1 MPWPLQYRIDRIPPA
16 SSSAITILPPN
27 IVFPNSASSGN
38 PLRVDSKRQR
48 ISPSGSVVVSESRAA
63 FCANRASRSA
73 RRCRAASASRASAA
87 SAGAIFTGTGRGRM
101 SSPIFTNTRWELSV
115 TSRAPVLTS
124 SAQTRTPTS
133 SDDVPTY
140 STCAFRMA
148 IWPTL
153 TGWRKSMS
161 SVAPRTT
168 WPRAT
173 RPAASVPAS
182 VIHCIIRPPWI
193 WPGAPACSGN
203 THWTISTTE
212 SAIDG
217 IRALYHLVPRARASS
232 AGFADAAFERGVR
245 APAFADAIDSIGGG
259 FGRGAKPPPSA
270 SAPAALGSFDR
281 DSVEVVE
288 ARRLQAQ
295 PAHAFPCERPVEAH
309 VDRQPR
315 QLLSEQDLGALVEP
329 LPLGAKRELAGA
341 DQQAVELG
349 IPVKGEVQGAW
360 PLDRR
365 LARRQREQEQVGVAP
380 RHRRLEERQVVVAPL
395 EDRACRVGRLESE
408 GEVDALSGEGLA
420 HLSSGEGHLLGLER
434 EVADAEAGKR
444 ERALGAPRR
453 PGREPDVERPRVEL
467 RLGLIVVIDLEEHEA
482 LGFRGRPPVAGH
494 GLECQSSGG
503 YVDDAVGTRAD
514 QACRAVTPGDDLD
527 DPQARM
533 GEHGDQ
539 RRVGLD
545 EQDLHGACVGRPH
558 VPDDAGCPPEEGG
571 PDHRRPRA
579 FGTELTGEAHRD
591 LCRGKRG
598 PVVKP
603 HAVAQRER
611 PREAVARDRPAG
623 RERRLHVGRAVAIGD
638 ECVEDLA
645 RDEGDRPLERRGGI
659 ERRGDAR
666 HSDAHFSADT
676 GRARCARRL
685 GWRGR
690 GPRED
695 ERQQNDGQ
703 THQQDAHRYP

>member
-1 MPWPLQYRIDRIPPA
+1 
-16 SSSAITILPPN
+16 
-27 IVFPNSASSGN
+27 
-38 PLRVDSKRQR
+38 
-48 ISPSGSVVVSESRAA
+48 
-63 FCANRASRSA
+63 
-73 RRCRAASASRASAA
+73 
-87 SAGAIFTGTGRGRM
+87 M

-161 SVAPRTT
+161 SVDPRTT

-182 VIHCIIRPPWI
+182 VTRCIIRPPWI

-217 IRALYHLVPRARASS
+217 IRALYHLVPPARRPPRRRRERVRVTAS
-232 AGFADAAFERGVR
+232 ERRLCRRNRSWGEV
-245 APAFADAIDSIGGG
+245 SEGG
-259 FGRGAKPPPSA
+259 RSPPPSVL
-270 SAPAALGSFDR
+270 APAARGSFDR
-281 DSVEVVE
+281 DGVEVVE
-288 ARRLQAQ
+288 AGRLQAQ
-295 PAHAFPCERPVEAH
+295 PTHAFPRERPVEAH

-395 EDRACRVGRLESE
+395 EDRARRVGRLESE
-408 GEVDALSGEGLA
+408 GEVDALSGERGPNGLGNLGEVHRRRLRRHEQRRPQALGPAALGEQRLHRAAASAEDGRAFTPCPHARRQERLKRDRGALERHADDHRIERGGQGLA

-434 EVADAEAGKR
+434 EVAHAEAGKR

-571 PDHRRPRA
+571 PDHGRPRA
-579 FGTELTGEAHRD
+579 FGTELAGEARRD

-603 HAVAQRER
+603 HAVAQR
-611 PREAVARDRPAG
+611 
-623 RERRLHVGRAVAIGD
+623 
-638 ECVEDLA
+638 
-645 RDEGDRPLERRGGI
+645 
-659 ERRGDAR
+659 
-666 HSDAHFSADT
+666 
-676 GRARCARRL
+676 
-685 GWRGR
+685 
-690 GPRED
+690 
-695 ERQQNDGQ
+695 
-703 THQQDAHRYP
+703 

>member
-1 MPWPLQYRIDRIPPA
+1 MTWPLQYRIDRIPPA
-16 SSSAITILPPN
+16 SSSAISILPTN

-38 PLRVDSKRQR
+38 TLRVDSKRQR

-73 RRCRAASASRASAA
+73 RRCRSASASRASAA

-101 SSPIFTNTRWELSV
+101 SSPIFTNPRWELSV

-217 IRALYHLVPRARASS
+217 IGALYHLVPPAWRPPRRRRERVRVTAS
-232 AGFADAAFERGVR
+232 ERRLCRRNRSWGEV
-245 APAFADAIDSIGGG
+245 SEGG
-259 FGRGAKPPPSA
+259 RSPPPIQL
-270 SAPAALGSFDR
+270 APAARGSFDR
-281 DSVEVVE
+281 DGAEVVE

-295 PAHAFPCERPVEAH
+295 PTHAFPRERPVEAH

-349 IPVKGEVQGAW
+349 VPVKGEVQGAW

-395 EDRACRVGRLESE
+395 EDRARRVGRLESE
-408 GEVDALSGEGLA
+408 GEVDTLSGERGPDGL
-420 HLSSGEGHLLGLER
+420 GHLGKVHRRRLRRHEQRRPQALGPAALGEQR
-434 EVADAEAGKR
+434 LHRAAASAEDG
-444 ERALGAPRR
+444 RALRS
-453 PGREPDVERPRVEL
+453 
-467 RLGLIVVIDLEEHEA
+467 EEHT
-482 LGFRGRPPVAGH
+482 
-494 GLECQSSGG
+494 S
-503 YVDDAVGTRAD
+503 
-514 QACRAVTPGDDLD
+514 
-527 DPQARM
+527 
-533 GEHGDQ
+533 
-539 RRVGLD
+539 
-545 EQDLHGACVGRPH
+545 
-558 VPDDAGCPPEEGG
+558 
-571 PDHRRPRA
+571 
-579 FGTELTGEAHRD
+579 EL
-591 LCRGKRG
+591 
-598 PVVKP
+598 
-603 HAVAQRER
+603 
-611 PREAVARDRPAG
+611 
-623 RERRLHVGRAVAIGD
+623 
-638 ECVEDLA
+638 
-645 RDEGDRPLERRGGI
+645 
-659 ERRGDAR
+659 
-666 HSDAHFSADT
+666 
-676 GRARCARRL
+676 
-685 GWRGR
+685 
-690 GPRED
+690 
-695 ERQQNDGQ
+695 
-703 THQQDAHRYP
+703 

>member
-1 MPWPLQYRIDRIPPA
+1 MTWPLQYRIDRIPPA
-16 SSSAITILPPN
+16 SSSAISILPTN

-38 PLRVDSKRQR
+38 TLRVDSKRR
-48 ISPSGSVVVSESRAA
+48 PPTATDDSPR
-63 FCANRASRSA
+63 
-73 RRCRAASASRASAA
+73 
-87 SAGAIFTGTGRGRM
+87 
-101 SSPIFTNTRWELSV
+101 SSPG
-115 TSRAPVLTS
+115 
-124 SAQTRTPTS
+124 
-133 SDDVPTY
+133 
-140 STCAFRMA
+140 AFRRA
-148 IWPTL
+148 IGRPPA
-153 TGWRKSMS
+153 GGGRSMS
-161 SVAPRTT
+161 SAPPGTPG
-168 WPRAT
+168 PRAP

-203 THWTISTTE
+203 AHWTISTTE

-245 APAFADAIDSIGGG
+245 APAFADAIDSIGG

-281 DSVEVVE
+281 DGVEVVE

-295 PAHAFPCERPVEAH
+295 PTHACPRERPVEAH

-408 GEVDALSGEGLA
+408 GEVDALSGERGPDGLGHLGKVHRRRLRRHEQRRPQALGPAALGEQRLHRAAASAEDGRALPPRPHARRQERLERDRGALERYADDHRIERGGPGLA

-453 PGREPDVERPRVEL
+453 R
-467 RLGLIVVIDLEEHEA
+467 
-482 LGFRGRPPVAGH
+482 
-494 GLECQSSGG
+494 
-503 YVDDAVGTRAD
+503 
-514 QACRAVTPGDDLD
+514 
-527 DPQARM
+527 
-533 GEHGDQ
+533 
-539 RRVGLD
+539 
-545 EQDLHGACVGRPH
+545 
-558 VPDDAGCPPEEGG
+558 
-571 PDHRRPRA
+571 
-579 FGTELTGEAHRD
+579 
-591 LCRGKRG
+591 
-598 PVVKP
+598 
-603 HAVAQRER
+603 
-611 PREAVARDRPAG
+611 
-623 RERRLHVGRAVAIGD
+623 
-638 ECVEDLA
+638 
-645 RDEGDRPLERRGGI
+645 
-659 ERRGDAR
+659 
-666 HSDAHFSADT
+666 
-676 GRARCARRL
+676 
-685 GWRGR
+685 
-690 GPRED
+690 
-695 ERQQNDGQ
+695 
-703 THQQDAHRYP
+703 

>member
-1 MPWPLQYRIDRIPPA
+1 MTWPLQYRIDRIPPA
-16 SSSAITILPPN
+16 SSSAISILPTN

-38 PLRVDSKRQR
+38 TLRVDSKRQR
-48 ISPSGSVVVSESRAA
+48 TSPSGSVVVSESRAA

-73 RRCRAASASRASAA
+73 RRRRAASASRASAA

-232 AGFADAAFERGVR
+232 AGFA
-245 APAFADAIDSIGGG
+245 IGGG

-281 DSVEVVE
+281 DGVEVVE

-365 LARRQREQEQVGVAP
+365 FARRQREQEQVGVAP

-395 EDRACRVGRLESE
+395 EDRARGVGRLESE
-408 GEVDALSGEGLA
+408 GEVDALSGERGPDGLGNLGKVHRRRLRRHEQRRPQALGPAALGEQCLHRAAASAEDGRALPPRPHARRQERLERDRGALERHADDHRIERGGQGLA

-467 RLGLIVVIDLEEHEA
+467 RLGLIVVIDVEEHEA

-503 YVDDAVGTRAD
+503 HVDDAVGTRAD
-514 QACRAVTPGDDLD
+514 QACRAVTPGDDPD
-527 DPQARM
+527 DP
-533 GEHGDQ
+533 H
-539 RRVGLD
+539 
-545 EQDLHGACVGRPH
+545 
-558 VPDDAGCPPEEGG
+558 
-571 PDHRRPRA
+571 
-579 FGTELTGEAHRD
+579 
-591 LCRGKRG
+591 
-598 PVVKP
+598 
-603 HAVAQRER
+603 
-611 PREAVARDRPAG
+611 
-623 RERRLHVGRAVAIGD
+623 
-638 ECVEDLA
+638 
-645 RDEGDRPLERRGGI
+645 
-659 ERRGDAR
+659 
-666 HSDAHFSADT
+666 
-676 GRARCARRL
+676 
-685 GWRGR
+685 
-690 GPRED
+690 
-695 ERQQNDGQ
+695 
-703 THQQDAHRYP
+703 

>member
-1 MPWPLQYRIDRIPPA
+1 MTRPLQYRIDRIPPA
-16 SSSAITILPPN
+16 SSSAISILPTN

-38 PLRVDSKRQR
+38 TLRVDSKRQR
-48 ISPSGSVVVSESRAA
+48 TSPSGSVVVSESRAA

-115 TSRAPVLTS
+115 TSRAPVL
-124 SAQTRTPTS
+124 

-232 AGFADAAFERGVR
+232 AGFADA
-245 APAFADAIDSIGGG
+245 IDSIGGG

-281 DSVEVVE
+281 DGIEVVE

-295 PAHAFPCERPVEAH
+295 PMHAFPRERPVEAH

-315 QLLSEQDLGALVEP
+315 QLLSEQDLSALVEP

-349 IPVKGEVQGAW
+349 VPVKGEVQGAW

-365 LARRQREQEQVGVAP
+365 FARRQREQEQVGVAP

-395 EDRACRVGRLESE
+395 EDRARGVGRLESE
-408 GEVDALSGEGLA
+408 GEVDALSGERGPDGLGNLGKVHRRRLRRHEQRGPQA
-420 HLSSGEGHLLGLER
+420 LGPAALGEQRLHRAAASAEDGRAFPPCPHAGRQERLKRDRGALER
-434 EVADAEAGKR
+434 HAD
-444 ERALGAPRR
+444 
-453 PGREPDVERPRVEL
+453 
-467 RLGLIVVIDLEEHEA
+467 
-482 LGFRGRPPVAGH
+482 
-494 GLECQSSGG
+494 
-503 YVDDAVGTRAD
+503 
-514 QACRAVTPGDDLD
+514 
-527 DPQARM
+527 
-533 GEHGDQ
+533 
-539 RRVGLD
+539 
-545 EQDLHGACVGRPH
+545 
-558 VPDDAGCPPEEGG
+558 
-571 PDHRRPRA
+571 DHRI
-579 FGTELTGEAHRD
+579 E
-591 LCRGKRG
+591 RGG
-598 PVVKP
+598 
-603 HAVAQRER
+603 
-611 PREAVARDRPAG
+611 
-623 RERRLHVGRAVAIGD
+623 
-638 ECVEDLA
+638 
-645 RDEGDRPLERRGGI
+645 EGDRK
-659 ERRGDAR
+659 
-666 HSDAHFSADT
+666 S
-676 GRARCARRL
+676 
-685 GWRGR
+685 
-690 GPRED
+690 
-695 ERQQNDGQ
+695 
-703 THQQDAHRYP
+703 

>member
-16 SSSAITILPPN
+16 SSSAISILPTN

-38 PLRVDSKRQR
+38 TPRVDSKRQR
-48 ISPSGSVVVSESRAA
+48 TSPSGSVVVSESRAA

-73 RRCRAASASRASAA
+73 RRRRAASASRASAA

-153 TGWRKSMS
+153 TGWRKSIS
-161 SVAPRTT
+161 PVAPGTPC
-168 WPRAT
+168 PRAPP
-173 RPAASVPAS
+173 PAASVPAS

-259 FGRGAKPPPSA
+259 FGRGAEPPPSA

-281 DSVEVVE
+281 DGVKVVE

-395 EDRACRVGRLESE
+395 EDRARRVGRLESE
-408 GEVDALSGEGLA
+408 GEVDALSGERGPDGLGNLGKVHRRRLRRHEQRGPQA
-420 HLSSGEGHLLGLER
+420 LGPAALGEQRLHRAAASAEVLAGTKRRASARRAPPRPDRRHRRRGTRGARISGETPSS
-434 EVADAEAGKR
+434 
-444 ERALGAPRR
+444 RA
-453 PGREPDVERPRVEL
+453 RPRVP
-467 RLGLIVVIDLEEHEA
+467 IVRRTRRR
-482 LGFRGRPPVAGH
+482 RGRHP
-494 GLECQSSGG
+494 CRSG
-503 YVDDAVGTRAD
+503 
-514 QACRAVTPGDDLD
+514 
-527 DPQARM
+527 
-533 GEHGDQ
+533 
-539 RRVGLD
+539 
-545 EQDLHGACVGRPH
+545 
-558 VPDDAGCPPEEGG
+558 VPC
-571 PDHRRPRA
+571 
-579 FGTELTGEAHRD
+579 
-591 LCRGKRG
+591 
-598 PVVKP
+598 
-603 HAVAQRER
+603 
-611 PREAVARDRPAG
+611 
-623 RERRLHVGRAVAIGD
+623 
-638 ECVEDLA
+638 
-645 RDEGDRPLERRGGI
+645 
-659 ERRGDAR
+659 R
-666 HSDAHFSADT
+666 HS
-676 GRARCARRL
+676 R
-685 GWRGR
+685 
-690 GPRED
+690 
-695 ERQQNDGQ
+695 
-703 THQQDAHRYP
+703 